1 MNTKWTLPHNIE
13 DTLPPE
19 SQILDSLSQSIKS
32 IFKSYGFHFIMPPSI
47 EFLDSLNSLDK
58 DFHNNN
64 NYFLTY
70 DKNSNATL
78 AFRSDITVQAA
89 RIDSHIL
96 SHNKINKLY
105 YEGKILTSNLD
116 DEKLTRETFQIG
128 AEIFGSEN
136 ILCDNELQKILFEIL
151 LKIKL
156 KNFFYTIGHVGF
168 LTRYEPIMISN
179 GISLTSYYS
188 SFKRRNRKML
198 ERIISKLEK
207 KHQNF
212 LLSLFE
218 FNGKFNILNNIP
230 KYLANDDFFL
240 SEIKKI
246 KKLFREFDHK
256 NFYIDFC
263 DLYGFNYHNGI
274 TFSVFGDNSKECFI
288 RGGRYN
294 SIGKQFGKERPAT
307 GFTINLNNVAHHLLK
322 NNVKLND
329 NSDLIYAPFTLDD
342 ALIAKIYSLRKSGK
356 NVRYYYSIS
365 EIPKKIKKKSLI
377 KKINSRWVLV

>member
-1 MNTKWTLPHNIE
+1 MNTKWTLPNNIE
-13 DTLPPE
+13 DSLPPE
-19 SQILDSLSQSIKS
+19 SEILDSLSQSIKS
-32 IFKSYGFHFIMPPSI
+32 IFKSYGFHFIIPPSI
-47 EFLDSLNSLDK
+47 EFLDSLNTLEK
-58 DFHNNN
+58 DRYSNN

-70 DKNSNATL
+70 DKNSNAAL

-96 SHNKINKLY
+96 SYNKINKLY

-128 AEIFGSEN
+128 AEIFGTDN
-136 ILCDNELQKILFEIL
+136 ILCDIELQNILFEIL

-156 KNFFYTIGHVGF
+156 KSFFYTIGHVGF
-168 LTRYEPIMISN
+168 LTRYEPIIISS
-179 GISLTSYYS
+179 GISLNSFYS
-188 SFKRRNRKML
+188 SFKKRNKKML
-198 ERIISKLEK
+198 QLTISKLEK

-212 LLSLFE
+212 LLALFE
-218 FNGKFNILNNIP
+218 FNGTFSILNNIP
-230 KYLANDDFFL
+230 KHLANDDFFL
-240 SEIKKI
+240 SEIRKI
-246 KKLFREFDHK
+246 KKIFRNFDNK

-274 TFSVFGDNSKECFI
+274 TFSVFGNNSKDCFI

-307 GFTINLNNVAHHLLK
+307 GFTINLNNVANFLSK
-322 NNVKLND
+322 NNLILNN
-329 NSDLIYAPFTLDD
+329 NSEVIYAPYTSDD
-342 ALIAKIYSLRKSGK
+342 ALIRKIQNLRKSGK
-356 NVRYYYSIS
+356 KVRYYYSIS

-377 KKINSRWVLV
+377 KKVNSKWILV

>member
-1 MNTKWTLPHNIE
+1 MNTKWTLPNNIE
-13 DTLPPE
+13 DSLPPE
-19 SQILDSLSQSIKS
+19 SEILDSLSQSIKS
-32 IFKSYGFHFIMPPSI
+32 IFKSYGFHFIIPPSI
-47 EFLDSLNSLDK
+47 EFLDSLNTLEK
-58 DFHNNN
+58 DRSSNN

-96 SHNKINKLY
+96 SYNKINKLY

-128 AEIFGSEN
+128 AEIFGTDN
-136 ILCDNELQKILFEIL
+136 ILCDIELQNILFEIL

-156 KNFFYTIGHVGF
+156 KSFFYTIGHVGF
-168 LTRYEPIMISN
+168 LTRYEPIIISS
-179 GISLTSYYS
+179 GISLNSFYS
-188 SFKRRNRKML
+188 SFKKRNKKML
-198 ERIISKLEK
+198 QLTISKLEK

-212 LLSLFE
+212 LLALFE
-218 FNGKFNILNNIP
+218 FNGTFSILNNIP
-230 KYLANDDFFL
+230 KHLANDDFFL
-240 SEIKKI
+240 SEIRKI
-246 KKLFREFDHK
+246 KKIFRNFDHK

-274 TFSVFGDNSKECFI
+274 TFSVFGNNSKDCFI

-307 GFTINLNNVAHHLLK
+307 GFTINLNNVANFLSK
-322 NNVKLND
+322 NNLILNN
-329 NSDLIYAPFTLDD
+329 NSEIIYAPYTSDD
-342 ALIAKIYSLRKSGK
+342 ALIRKIHNLRKSGK
-356 NVRYYYSIS
+356 KVRYYYSIS

-377 KKINSRWVLV
+377 KKVNSKWILV

>member
-1 MNTKWTLPHNIE
+1 MNTKWTLPNNIE
-13 DTLPPE
+13 DSLPPE
-19 SQILDSLSQSIKS
+19 SEILDSLSQSIKS
-32 IFKSYGFHFIMPPSI
+32 IFKSYGFHFIIPPSI
-47 EFLDSLNSLDK
+47 EFLDSLNTLEK
-58 DFHNNN
+58 DRSSNN

-70 DKNSNATL
+70 DKNSNAAL

-96 SHNKINKLY
+96 SYNKVNKLY

-116 DEKLTRETFQIG
+116 DEKLTRETFQLG
-128 AEIFGSEN
+128 AEIFGTDN
-136 ILCDNELQKILFEIL
+136 ILCDIELQNILFEIL

-168 LTRYEPIMISN
+168 LTRYEPIIISS
-179 GISLTSYYS
+179 GISLNSFYS
-188 SFKRRNRKML
+188 SFKKRNKKML
-198 ERIISKLEK
+198 QLTISKLEK

-212 LLSLFE
+212 LLALFE
-218 FNGKFNILNNIP
+218 FNGTFSILNNIP
-230 KYLANDDFFL
+230 KHLANDDFFL
-240 SEIKKI
+240 FEIRKIKKI
-246 KKLFREFDHK
+246 FRNFDHT

-274 TFSVFGDNSKECFI
+274 TFSVFGNNSKDCFI

-307 GFTINLNNVAHHLLK
+307 GFTINLNNVANFLSKK
-322 NNVKLND
+322 NLILNN
-329 NSDLIYAPFTLDD
+329 NSEVIYAPYTSDD
-342 ALIAKIYSLRKSGK
+342 ALIRKIHNLRKSGK
-356 NVRYYYSIS
+356 KVRYYYSIS

-377 KKINSRWVLV
+377 KKVNSKWILI

>member
-1 MNTKWTLPHNIE
+1 MNTKWTLPNNIE
-13 DTLPPE
+13 DSLPPE
-19 SQILDSLSQSIKS
+19 SEILDSLSQSIKS
-32 IFKSYGFHFIMPPSI
+32 IFKSYGFHFIIPPSI
-47 EFLDSLNSLDK
+47 EFLDSLNTLEK
-58 DFHNNN
+58 DRSSNN

-70 DKNSNATL
+70 DKNSNAAL

-96 SHNKINKLY
+96 SYNKVNKLY

-128 AEIFGSEN
+128 AEIFGTDN
-136 ILCDNELQKILFEIL
+136 ILCDVELQNILFEIL

-156 KNFFYTIGHVGF
+156 KSFFYTIGHVGF
-168 LTRYEPIMISN
+168 ITRYEPIIISS
-179 GISLTSYYS
+179 GISLSSFYS
-188 SFKRRNRKML
+188 SFKKRNKKML
-198 ERIISKLEK
+198 QITISKLEK

-212 LLSLFE
+212 LLALFE
-218 FNGKFNILNNIP
+218 FNGTFSILNNIT
-230 KYLANDDFFL
+230 KHLASDDFFL
-240 SEIKKI
+240 SEIRKI
-246 KKLFREFDHK
+246 KKIFRNFDHK

-274 TFSVFGDNSKECFI
+274 TFSVFGNNSKDCFI

-307 GFTINLNNVAHHLLK
+307 GFTINLNNVANFLSK
-322 NNVKLND
+322 NNLILNN
-329 NSDLIYAPFTLDD
+329 NSEIIYAPYTTDN
-342 ALIAKIYSLRKSGK
+342 ALIKKIQNLRKSGK
-356 NVRYYYSIS
+356 KVRHYYSIS

-377 KKINSRWVLV
+377 KKVNSKWILV

>member
-1 MNTKWTLPHNIE
+1 MNIKWTLPNNIE
-13 DTLPPE
+13 DSLPPE
-19 SQILDSLSQSIKS
+19 SEILDSLSQSIKS
-32 IFKSYGFHFIMPPSI
+32 IFRSYGFHFIIPPSI
-47 EFLDSLNSLDK
+47 EFLDSLNTLEK
-58 DFHNNN
+58 ERYNNN

-96 SHNKINKLY
+96 SYNKINKFY

-128 AEIFGSEN
+128 TEIFGTEN
-136 ILCDNELQKILFEIL
+136 ILCDKELQKILFDIL
-151 LKIKL
+151 FKIKL

-168 LTRYEPIMISN
+168 LTRYESIITSN
-179 GISLTSYYS
+179 GISLNSFYT
-188 SFKRRNRKML
+188 SFKKRNKKML
-198 ERIISKLEK
+198 QNTINKLEK

-218 FNGKFNILNNIP
+218 FNGKFSILNNIP
-230 KYLANDDFFL
+230 KHLANDNFFL
-240 SEIKKI
+240 SEVRKIKKI
-246 KKLFREFDHK
+246 FSEFDHK

-274 TFSVFGDNSKECFI
+274 TFSVFGNNSKECFI

-294 SIGKQFGKERPAT
+294 SIGKQFGQERPAT
-307 GFTINLNNVAHHLLK
+307 GFTINLNNVANHILK
-322 NNVKLND
+322 NSLVNN
-329 NSDLIYAPFTLDD
+329 NSDVIYAPYTYDD
-342 ALIAKIYSLRKSGK
+342 VLARKINNLRKSGK

-377 KKINSRWVLV
+377 KKINTKWTLV

>member
-1 MNTKWTLPHNIE
+1 MNTKWTLPNNIE
-13 DTLPPE
+13 DSLPPE
-19 SQILDSLSQSIKS
+19 SETLDSLSQTIKS
-32 IFKSYGFHFIMPPSI
+32 IFKSYGFHFIIPPSI
-47 EFLDSLNSLDK
+47 EFLDSLNTLEK
-58 DFHNNN
+58 DRYSNN

-96 SHNKINKLY
+96 SYNKINKLY

-128 AEIFGSEN
+128 AEIFGTNN
-136 ILCDNELQKILFEIL
+136 ILCDVELQNIIFEIL

-156 KNFFYTIGHVGF
+156 KSFFYTIGHVGF
-168 LTRYEPIMISN
+168 LTRYEPIIISS
-179 GISLTSYYS
+179 GISLNSFYS
-188 SFKRRNRKML
+188 SFKKRNKKML
-198 ERIISKLEK
+198 QLTISKLEK

-212 LLSLFE
+212 LLALFE
-218 FNGKFNILNNIP
+218 FNGTFSILNNVP
-230 KYLANDDFFL
+230 KHLANDGFFL
-240 SEIKKI
+240 SEIRKI
-246 KKLFREFDHK
+246 KKIFRYFDHK

-274 TFSVFGDNSKECFI
+274 TFSVFGNNSKDCFI

-307 GFTINLNNVAHHLLK
+307 GFTINLNNVANFLSK
-322 NNVKLND
+322 NNLIFNN
-329 NSDLIYAPFTLDD
+329 NSEVIYAPYTSDD
-342 ALIAKIYSLRKSGK
+342 ALIRKIQNLRKSGK
-356 NVRYYYSIS
+356 KVRYYYSIS

-377 KKINSRWVLV
+377 KKVNSKWILV

>member
-1 MNTKWTLPHNIE
+1 MNTKWTLPNNIE
-13 DTLPPE
+13 DSLPPE
-19 SQILDSLSQSIKS
+19 SEILDSLSQSIKS
-32 IFKSYGFHFIMPPSI
+32 IFKSYGFHFIIPPSI
-47 EFLDSLNSLDK
+47 EFLDSLNTLEK
-58 DFHNNN
+58 DRSSNN

-70 DKNSNATL
+70 DKNSNAAL

-96 SHNKINKLY
+96 SYNKINKLY

-128 AEIFGSEN
+128 AEIFGTDN
-136 ILCDNELQKILFEIL
+136 ILCDVELQNILFEIL

-156 KNFFYTIGHVGF
+156 KSFFYTIGHVGF
-168 LTRYEPIMISN
+168 LTRYEPIIISS
-179 GISLTSYYS
+179 GISLNSFYS
-188 SFKRRNRKML
+188 SFKKRNKKML
-198 ERIISKLEK
+198 QLTISKLEK

-212 LLSLFE
+212 LLALFE
-218 FNGKFNILNNIP
+218 FNGTFSILNNIP
-230 KYLANDDFFL
+230 KHLANDDFFL
-240 SEIKKI
+240 SEIRKI
-246 KKLFREFDHK
+246 KKIFRNFDHT

-274 TFSVFGDNSKECFI
+274 TFSVFGNNSKDCFI

-307 GFTINLNNVAHHLLK
+307 GFTINLNNVANFLSKK
-322 NNVKLND
+322 NLILNN
-329 NSDLIYAPFTLDD
+329 NSEVIYAPYTSDD
-342 ALIAKIYSLRKSGK
+342 ALIRKIHNLRKSGK
-356 NVRYYYSIS
+356 KVRHYYSIS

-377 KKINSRWVLV
+377 KKVNSKWILV

>member
-1 MNTKWTLPHNIE
+1 MNTKWTLPNNIE
-13 DTLPPE
+13 DSLPPE
-19 SQILDSLSQSIKS
+19 SEILDSLSQSIKS
-32 IFKSYGFHFIMPPSI
+32 IIKSYGFHFIIPPSI
-47 EFLDSLNSLDK
+47 EFLDSLNTLEK
-58 DFHNNN
+58 DRSSNN

-70 DKNSNATL
+70 DKNSNAAL

-96 SHNKINKLY
+96 SYNKINKLY

-128 AEIFGSEN
+128 AEIFGTDN
-136 ILCDNELQKILFEIL
+136 ILCDIELQNILFEIL

-156 KNFFYTIGHVGF
+156 KSFFYTIGHVGF
-168 LTRYEPIMISN
+168 LTRYEPIIISS
-179 GISLTSYYS
+179 GISLNSFYS
-188 SFKRRNRKML
+188 SFKKRNKKML
-198 ERIISKLEK
+198 QLTISKLEK

-212 LLSLFE
+212 LLALFE
-218 FNGKFNILNNIP
+218 FNGTFSILNNIP
-230 KYLANDDFFL
+230 KHLANDDFFL
-240 SEIKKI
+240 SEIRKI
-246 KKLFREFDHK
+246 KKIFRNFDNK

-274 TFSVFGDNSKECFI
+274 TFSVFGNNSKDCFI

-307 GFTINLNNVAHHLLK
+307 GFTINLNNVANFLSK
-322 NNVKLND
+322 NNLILNN
-329 NSDLIYAPFTLDD
+329 NSEVIYAPYTSDD
-342 ALIAKIYSLRKSGK
+342 ALIRKIHNLRKSGK
-356 NVRYYYSIS
+356 KVRYYYSIS

-377 KKINSRWVLV
+377 KKVNSKWILV